1 MARVLILGGGFGGV
15 ASAHALRSAAK
26 DSNEVLLVDQRS
38 HFAVG
43 FRKSWGLFDP
53 ERYSE
58 GLRPLASLSG
68 NGIEFRQG
76 TIESVSPNDRTAV
89 VDGKQ
94 IEADSVILALGA
106 EHAPTAV
113 PGFGDHVHNLYES
126 DAIGSIN
133 ESFSACGGGRV
144 GIGIFGTPYT
154 CPPAP
159 YEIAYLLRE
168 FLEARDIAV
177 EIEVF
182 TPKPMSLPV
191 LGQAGCSV
199 IEDRLTERGI
209 RFLPNHQATRVE
221 AGRVHFTTGPR
232 SYDLILGVPPHRPPQ
247 LLAGT
252 GLFVDGWVRPDPETL
267 ETNFPD
273 VFAIGDMT
281 FVPMANGKPL
291 PKAGVFAEK
300 QGQFV
305 ARRILARLE
314 GHEPE
319 TTFDGFGGCFLEIG
333 GGEAVKVEGDFL
345 AQPAPQ
351 VTISGPSSEM
361 LAAKLGFEQE
371 RLETWFGG

>member
-168 FLEARDIAV
+168 YLEARDIAV

-232 SYDLILGVPPHRPPQ
+232 SYDLILGVPPPPSATAARGNRVIRRWLGQAGPRDPRNELPRRLRHRRHDLRPHGQRKAAAEGGRLRRKARP
-247 LLAGT
+247 
-252 GLFVDGWVRPDPETL
+252 VRRPAHPGAL
-267 ETNFPD
+267 
-273 VFAIGDMT
+273 
-281 FVPMANGKPL
+281 
-291 PKAGVFAEK
+291 
-300 QGQFV
+300 
-305 ARRILARLE
+305 
-314 GHEPE
+314 
-319 TTFDGFGGCFLEIG
+319 GG
-333 GGEAVKVEGDFL
+333 
-345 AQPAPQ
+345 P
-351 VTISGPSSEM
+351 
-361 LAAKLGFEQE
+361 
-371 RLETWFGG
+371 